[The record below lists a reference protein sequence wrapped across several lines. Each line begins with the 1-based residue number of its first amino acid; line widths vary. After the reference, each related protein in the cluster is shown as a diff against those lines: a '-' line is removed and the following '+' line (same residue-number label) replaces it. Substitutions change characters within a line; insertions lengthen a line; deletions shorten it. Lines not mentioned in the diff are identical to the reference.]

1 MKTEKENTKYIKGFN
16 HAYLLAKYKP
26 ELIKSLTNIKNQNA
40 YFQGLKDGKDTFEQ
54 RKVKSRFQE
63 IEKLRSRKERNRDQG
78 LER

>member
-1 MKTEKENTKYIKGFN
+1 MEKENSKYIKGFN

-26 ELIKSLTNIKNQNA
+26 ELIKSVATTKSHNEYVQV
-40 YFQGLKDGKDTFEQ
+40 LKDGKDTFEQ

-63 IEKLRSRKERNRDQG
+63 IEKLRSQKEKNRGKD